1 MSLTTEQQD
10 LVAHAKLQPDAFSV
24 GSAWDEAMGALK
36 RDFWGIVLGHLVGYL
51 LIAVGSF
58 LTFGICAPALITGY
72 VRFHQR
78 KLRGEPVEIG
88 ELLSGF
94 SDFGQ
99 SLGLALVWIVLVSV
113 GYFFCILPGIYL
125 SVAWSFVFFLLADR
139 PSDFWGLMEVSRQVV
154 TGRWFKAFLLLIV
167 IHLIA
172 YAGLLAC
179 GIGALVTL
187 PFSMLMFCSAH
198 DRLFRRS

>member
-1 MSLTTEQQD
+1 MSLTPEQQD
-10 LVAHAKLQPDAFSV
+10 LVNRAKSQPNAFSV
-24 GSAWDEAMGALK
+24 GAAWDDAMAALR
-36 RDFWGIVLGHLVGYL
+36 RDFWGIILGHLLGYL
-51 LIAVGSF
+51 LIAAGSF
-58 LTFGICAPALITGY
+58 LTFGICAPALIVGY

-99 SLGLALVWIVLVSV
+99 SLGLGLVLVV
-113 GYFFCILPGIYL
+113 LLTIGYLCCILPGIYL
-125 SVAWSFVFFLLADR
+125 AVAWSFAFFLLADR
-139 PSDFWGLMEVSRQVV
+139 RSDFWGLMEVSRQVV
-154 TGRWFKAFLLLIV
+154 TARWFEAFLLLVV

-198 DRLFRRS
+198 ERLFRRS